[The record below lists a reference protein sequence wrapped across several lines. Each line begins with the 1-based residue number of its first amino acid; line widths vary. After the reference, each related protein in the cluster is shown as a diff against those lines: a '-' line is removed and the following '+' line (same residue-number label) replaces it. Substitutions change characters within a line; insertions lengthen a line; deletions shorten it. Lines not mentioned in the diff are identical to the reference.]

1 MELVLKDV
9 VLSRTAQYLSMFSFQ
24 RPPFFVLYA
33 VEDIGHKKMRRD
45 FARVIALQN
54 ASYAGQ
60 AENRT
65 IFMVSNCR

>member
-1 MELVLKDV
+1 M
-9 VLSRTAQYLSMFSFQ
+9 T
-24 RPPFFVLYA
+24 
-33 VEDIGHKKMRRD
+33 KMRRD

-65 IFMVSNCR
+65 ISMVSNCR